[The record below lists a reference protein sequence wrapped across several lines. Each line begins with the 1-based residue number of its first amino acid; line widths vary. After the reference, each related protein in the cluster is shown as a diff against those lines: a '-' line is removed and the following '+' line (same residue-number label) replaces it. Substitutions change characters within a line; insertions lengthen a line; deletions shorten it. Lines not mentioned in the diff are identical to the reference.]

1 MSVPAGLLVALLLA
15 QAQAALGPEAEVA
28 SAPPPP
34 PYLIGV
40 AMGGGR
46 RLDPA
51 ASDVPPTYGLQF
63 STLLGRR
70 YLLVGDRL
78 ELGGAF
84 HFAYQRYARDVTI
97 PAAPDTGGVPIEAA
111 RTLTYYDLSVH
122 QTFSARFGR
131 FHPFASVGAGLT
143 MAHFATLE
151 RELAPGEVRA
161 NRPVLRAALGLDVT
175 VAQPDL
181 RLGLELDHA
190 RMFRAPTLDTAAG
203 PRRIFGS
210 RLGISV
216 WGRHAF

>member
-1 MSVPAGLLVALLLA
+1 MTAGLLVALLLG
-15 QAQAALGPEAEVA
+15 QAEAAPEARVDA
-28 SAPPPP
+28 LPPPP

-70 YLLVGDRL
+70 YALVADRL
-78 ELGGAF
+78 ELGAAF
-84 HFAYQRYARDVTI
+84 HFAFQRYARDVTI
-97 PAAPDTGGVPIEAA
+97 PVAPGTNGGVNIEDV
-111 RTLTYYDLSVH
+111 RTLTYYDLSLQ
-122 QTFSARFGR
+122 QTFSMRLGR
-131 FHPFASVGAGLT
+131 FHPFASVGGGLT

-151 RELAPGEVRA
+151 RDLAPGEART
-161 NRPVLRAALGLDVT
+161 NRPILRAAVGLDMT
-175 VAQPDL
+175 VAEPHL
-181 RLGLELDHA
+181 RVGLELDYA
-190 RMFRAPTLDTAAG
+190 RVFRAPTLNTAAG
-203 PRRIFGS
+203 PRRIFGD

>member
-1 MSVPAGLLVALLLA
+1 MTAGLLVALLLG
-15 QAQAALGPEAEVA
+15 QAQAVPAPEARLD
-28 SAPPPP
+28 SPPPP
-34 PYLIGV
+34 PPFLIGV
-40 AMGGGR
+40 AMGGTR

-70 YLLVGDRL
+70 YLLLADRL

-84 HFAYQRYARDVTI
+84 HFAFQRYARDVTI
-97 PAAPDTGGVPIEAA
+97 PAAPGTSGGVNIEDV
-111 RTLTYYDLSVH
+111 RTLTYYDLSLQ
-122 QTFSARFGR
+122 QTFSMRFGR
-131 FHPFASVGAGLT
+131 FHPFAAVGGGLT

-151 RELAPGEVRA
+151 RELAPGEART
-161 NRPVLRAALGLDVT
+161 NRPIARAAVGLDVT

-181 RLGLELDHA
+181 RLGVELDYAHV
-190 RMFRAPTLDTAAG
+190 FRAPSLNTTAG
-203 PRRIFGS
+203 PRRIFGD

>member
-1 MSVPAGLLVALLLA
+1 MTAGLLVALLLG
-15 QAQAALGPEAEVA
+15 QAQAAPVPEAELA
-28 SAPPPP
+28 ATPPPP

-70 YLLVGDRL
+70 YLLLADRL

-84 HFAYQRYARDVTI
+84 HFAYQRYAQDVTI

-111 RTLTYYDLSVH
+111 RALTYYDLSLQ
-122 QTFSARFGR
+122 QTFSLALGR
-131 FHPFASVGAGLT
+131 FHPFAAVGAGLT

-151 RELAPGEVRA
+151 RDLAPGEVRA
-161 NRPVLRAALGLDVT
+161 NRPVVRAALGLDVT

-181 RLGLELDHA
+181 RLGLEIDYA
-190 RMFRAPTLDTAAG
+190 RMFLAPELDTTAG

-210 RLGISV
+210 RLGVSL

>member
-1 MSVPAGLLVALLLA
+1 MTAGLLVALLLG
-15 QAQAALGPEAEVA
+15 QAQAAPVPEAEVA
-28 SAPPPP
+28 AAPAPP

-70 YLLVGDRL
+70 YLLLADRL

-97 PAAPDTGGVPIEAA
+97 PGAPDTGGVPIEAA
-111 RTLTYYDLSVH
+111 RTLTYYDLSLQ
-122 QTFSARFGR
+122 QTVSLALGR
-131 FHPFASVGAGLT
+131 FHPFAAVGAGLT

-161 NRPVLRAALGLDVT
+161 NRPVVRAALGLDVT

-181 RLGLELDHA
+181 RLGLELDYA
-190 RMFRAPTLDTAAG
+190 RMFLAPELNTAAG
-203 PRRIFGS
+203 SRRIFGS
-210 RLGISV
+210 RLGVSL
-216 WGRHAF
+216 WGRYAF